1 MPLTKMKPTKNNN
14 DQGKQAGQRIKLPS
28 LTFFICLGISALVW
42 VFLTFSRE
50 YTVTMD
56 YAITCSDLPEGKT
69 TATCSDPSL
78 ALTFKTKG
86 FFYLQPRFQEKN
98 RTINLDVRKLTVHKG
113 LGLSTYR
120 FTKNELKDYI
130 RDIDGLNEYFVD
142 VESPYEI
149 TVYLN

>member
-1 MPLTKMKPTKNNN
+1 MEPTSNNEK
-14 DQGKQAGQRIKLPS
+14 QEKREGKRIKLPS
-28 LTFFICLGISALVW
+28 ITFIICLVISALVW
-42 VFLTFSRE
+42 AFLTFSRTYE
-50 YTVTMD
+50 VTMD

-86 FFYLQPRFQEKN
+86 FYYLMPRFQEKN
-98 RTINLDVRKLTVHKG
+98 RTINLDIRKLTVHKG
-113 LGLSTYR
+113 LGLNTYR

-130 RDIDGLNEYFVD
+130 RDLDGLNEFFVD

-149 TVYLN
+149 TIYLEN

>member
-1 MPLTKMKPTKNNN
+1 MQPTKNNE
-14 DQGKQAGQRIKLPS
+14 DQEKREGKRVKLPS
-28 LTFFICLGISALVW
+28 ITFFICLVISALIW

-50 YTVTMD
+50 YEVTMD

-69 TATCSDPSL
+69 SATCSDPSL

-86 FFYLQPRFQEKN
+86 FYYLMPRFQEKN
-98 RTINLDVRKLTVHKG
+98 RTINLDIRKLTVHKG
-113 LGLSTYR
+113 LGLNTYR

-130 RDIDGLNEYFVD
+130 RDMDGLNEFFVD

-149 TVYLN
+149 TVYLEN

>member
-1 MPLTKMKPTKNNN
+1 MEPTKNNGI
-14 DQGKQAGQRIKLPS
+14 QEKKEGKRIKLPS
-28 LTFFICLGISALVW
+28 VTFFICLVISALVW
-42 VFLTFSRE
+42 VFLTFSRTYE
-50 YTVTMD
+50 VTMD

-69 TATCSDPSL
+69 SATCSDPSL

-86 FFYLQPRFQEKN
+86 FFYFHPRFQEKN
-98 RTINLDVRKLTVHKG
+98 RIINLDIRKLTVHKG

-130 RDIDGLNEYFVD
+130 RDIDELNEYFVD
-142 VESPYEI
+142 VESPNEI

>member
-1 MPLTKMKPTKNNN
+1 MKPTKNNGI
-14 DQGKQAGQRIKLPS
+14 QEKKEGRKIKLTS
-28 LTFFICLGISALVW
+28 FTFFICLVISALVW
-42 VFLTFSRE
+42 VFLTFSRTYE
-50 YTVTMD
+50 VTLD

-69 TATCSDPSL
+69 SATCSDPSV

-86 FFYLQPRFQEKN
+86 FFYFQPRFQEKN
-98 RTINLDVRKLTVHKG
+98 RTINLDIRKLTIHKG

-149 TVYLN
+149 TIYLN